1 MNILN
6 KSNNPLPFF
15 ATENSAGMDLRA
27 NLENSITLRPLQ
39 RELISTGLYIRL
51 PKNTVGLVCPRS
63 GLAIKEG
70 LTVLNAPG
78 IIDEDFIGEIKV
90 ILINLSDKNIV
101 INNGDRI
108 AQLVITNYQQPTLEL
123 TDKLSST
130 NRGEGGFGHTG
141 IK

>member
-1 MNILN
+1 MKIIN
-6 KSNNPLPFF
+6 KSNNELPSYG
-15 ATENSAGMDLRA
+15 TLNSAGLDLRA
-27 NLENSITLRPLQ
+27 NLEESITLRPLQ
-39 RELISTGLYIRL
+39 RELIGTGLYIQL
-51 PKNTVGLVCPRS
+51 PENTVGLVCPRS

-78 IIDEDFIGEIKV
+78 IIDEDFIGEIKI
-90 ILINLSDKNIV
+90 ILINLSDKNII

-108 AQLVITNYQQPTLEL
+108 AQLVITNYQQSTLEL

-141 IK
+141 IN

>member
-39 RELISTGLYIRL
+39 RELISTGLYIQL

-78 IIDEDFIGEIKV
+78 IIDEDFIGEIKI

-141 IK
+141 VN

>member
-1 MNILN
+1 MKIIN
-6 KSNNPLPFF
+6 KSNNELPSYG
-15 ATENSAGMDLRA
+15 TLNSAGLDLRA
-27 NLENSITLRPLQ
+27 NLEESITLRPLH
-39 RELISTGLYIRL
+39 RELISTGLYIQL
-51 PKNTVGLVCPRS
+51 LKNTVGLICPRS

-78 IIDEDFIGEIKV
+78 IVDEDFTGEIKV

-101 INNGDRI
+101 INSGDRI
-108 AQLVITNYQQPTLEL
+108 AQLVITNYQQATLEL

-130 NRGEGGFGHTG
+130 ERGEGGFGHTG

>member
-1 MNILN
+1 MKIIN
-6 KSNNPLPFF
+6 KSNNELPSYG
-15 ATENSAGMDLRA
+15 TLNSAGLDLRA
-27 NLENSITLRPLQ
+27 NLEESITLRPLQ
-39 RELISTGLYIRL
+39 RELIGTGLHIQL
-51 PKNTVGLVCPRS
+51 PKGNVGLICPRS

-78 IIDEDFIGEIKV
+78 IIDEDFIGEIKI
-90 ILINLSDKNIV
+90 ILINLSDKNII

-108 AQLVITNYQQPTLEL
+108 AQLVITNYQQSTLEL

-141 IK
+141 IN

>member
-1 MNILN
+1 MKIIN
-6 KSNNPLPFF
+6 KSNNKLPSYG
-15 ATENSAGMDLRA
+15 TLNSAGLDLRA
-27 NLENSITLRPLQ
+27 NLEESITLRPLQ
-39 RELISTGLYIRL
+39 RELVSTGLYIQL
-51 PKNTVGLVCPRS
+51 PKDTVGLVCPRS

-78 IIDEDFIGEIKV
+78 IIDEDFTGEIKV

-108 AQLVITNYQQPTLEL
+108 AQLVITNYQQSTLEL

-141 IK
+141 IN

>member
-39 RELISTGLYIRL
+39 RELIGTGLYIQL

-78 IIDEDFIGEIKV
+78 IIDEDFIGEIKI

-141 IK
+141 LN

>member
-39 RELISTGLYIRL
+39 RELISTGLYIQL

-78 IIDEDFIGEIKV
+78 IIDEDFIGEIKI

-141 IK
+141 LN